1 MARTFDEM
9 MADIEK
15 SAKEREV
22 KVEAEKAAAA
32 SPAAARYPAYTLP
45 PPESAAKPEPTPK
58 PRAQKAVSAAPP
70 APDLTLPA
78 APRQPKAQVSAPKPP
93 KPPKVQPALASP
105 EPPKAE
111 IVIPPDVKRDI
122 DYKRFYNR
130 AGGSLEYAKEAAA
143 SQFGM
148 SVKELE
154 NVASAQGVDLE
165 SIHDQ
170 KIKGRT
176 FDEVAAAARQRG
188 TLGFLPVAER
198 EAVFR
203 KTVEDVERAE
213 RGEAKSDIPMVQSI
227 ESEGML
233 QGYFAPGLKREFDS
247 VSQPGEYGYLTS
259 TLLVNALKKDPEAS
273 RIWDLYGRG
282 LATGNTQ
289 KYIEE
294 RAQDLMKRAGVGPND
309 PAAQDKYKAF
319 RKRATNEVLA
329 YKTIGQWTP
338 AITMQD
344 VQVTEGVEAPG
355 FFAATGPN
363 VELVG
368 INNRGQAV
376 FRQESALAV
385 GFRFI
390 DMPQAALVGTIQGQ
404 GAAAGVQTAANFMEL
419 ALEGTKDAPTPVK
432 IGAGVLGFAGAVL
445 FPDLLLAAG
454 AVPRAG
460 RAMKGAY
467 LIRKHGAEAV
477 KLLETISVARRA
489 GNYADAITAEQKLRR
504 LVPGVA
510 DALDEGDAHAASVM
524 GVVDP
529 DTDILKDDMAAVFAA
544 HVPAEKRLAAE
555 RIFLHP
561 SVRKDKLSGKM
572 LKRDVPMSV
581 YSELYNTD
589 ELIRR
594 VDDAVA
600 SYTARM
606 PKSVD
611 EYAAM
616 YSRGA
621 TRDVLR
627 PAVDSGVLTA
637 QQVDEISDIVATVAP
652 KALASMDDFADEL
665 RNVLK
670 AHPEFSK
677 PEYNV
682 VRQSLYVPGTSRL
695 RNVLDRKLKAIRGK
709 AVADLQAPDLAL
721 FDRMKKG
728 IVRSSEARGIAASLL
743 RDEVAEIA
751 KVKVQPLKAFDDVAL
766 VAPDGTPLRLSAGGT
781 LFLRQLREAL
791 PKQDFQEAYAI
802 SVGVDAIVAKRAK
815 NAGIDSFRVYSELLP
830 QIRSATAEELQKFG
844 RAVKAG
850 GTPPAAPAA
859 ASAPTATSAAAATP
873 VTPAAAA
880 ATSATPAPVTTV
892 ISTQGKWSDQVT
904 RALGAQAP
912 TPKGW
917 STADINT
924 VDAAKSLLEQAVK
937 GNVPR
942 ASRAF
947 IGADGKTGAIA
958 VHYGDVKLV
967 AFNTAPDKL
976 DVVVVVGDAAPQR
989 IKGAS
994 DLRDGMLRA
1003 VDVAEARMA
1012 ERVKNGEPAIK
1023 GAAVPPPAAT
1033 GPVMASPV
1041 TGLTPAPSPVAA
1053 PAARASATAAT
1064 EAVAADEIAE
1074 AVARVRAASGEAP
1087 SAAGI
1092 EELARAAEEAGLP
1105 VRRTAEGGV
1114 DVIVDPFRNVAT
1126 ADIVGRLES
1135 SLTETR
1141 VAVEELRRAVDSGAV
1156 GALDEYIDAAREHTR
1171 ALSGSVGRVM
1181 ERALRGDENAVEFI
1195 VRLGDEIDQLD
1206 VSAAA
1211 TRAKAGRPAAPFFS
1225 VDELEGLRAARA
1237 TEQAELR
1244 AARAAPAAK
1253 AAETAV
1259 EAAPEAAPA
1268 MSRVEALRKAVETEE
1283 RAVKAAKG
1291 AVKTRRT
1298 QQLKMLQAELA
1309 SAEAK
1314 AAKEAVS
1321 AAPATPVANVA
1332 ADIAQEG
1339 AGETRPLKQL
1349 GAAGEVKGMVLN
1361 EKGKN
1366 VIVLFE
1372 NADASTVLHEVAHIV
1387 RAGVL
1392 SQNDMDAVTRWI
1404 ATKGVQVTHQNGE
1417 FVGAADDI
1425 RKAEELFAKAFE
1437 EYVRLGS
1444 TPNTRLAKVFD
1455 VLKTAVAHTYRT
1467 VVDPVIGQGLDPEI
1481 QRVFDDL
1488 LSEVPEAEAPSI
1500 KAIVKRMMVGGAGPG
1515 EERSVVDY
1523 LAREA
1528 QRKGIAKS
1536 TFDELTKNFEQ
1547 ADGRVFGQAEIAKR
1561 VERGESLTDAAAA
1574 VRKAFVGSK
1583 TQKLTARET
1592 GILAAVTRPSVTPDP
1607 IYLSFPVPVHGK
1619 KDWTLDALTEV
1630 QRQLDLETGVA
1641 KARERGILLDLRG
1654 ESRAAGGA
1662 VIEETPLERLRANI
1676 AEDDADGKLTAQT
1689 KSLLRAVTFSFFGGD
1704 VVGELGMRKLPPAL
1718 RKSVDTSARII
1729 DQSLNDIVA
1738 LTNDAAEF
1746 GDPRNMYRYLGGAS
1760 DVRRLNGRPIVSA
1773 GHDYMGSVQQMMRR
1787 MIEDLPDDQKAA
1799 FRQVCDAVNLPQPAR
1814 GRALIT
1820 LGFDESLSFSQA
1832 DAAIQTTRNAAAKA
1846 LTRLVQSAE
1855 VAGEPDFGSAFT
1867 KALRSAIGDV
1877 PPTVRASH
1885 EFQLAEVMSYVSG
1898 FTARN
1903 GALFKGTSEEAARV
1917 FLTDVSKIYQSEETG
1932 RRVAVILGGY
1942 GAAALGKDV
1951 LVKMNLGI
1959 SPEAYKAFNN
1969 WLVGEQWDPKY
1980 TVTIQR
1986 IVDEYGFNPQFVADN
2001 ILDSTVYLPRAARE
2015 RMVNSLAR
2023 TTFSPSGA
2031 VGVGD
2036 GVGLAYRYMKVRM
2049 TRGNWFIKQR
2059 YYMMNTVDHF
2069 NQMGM
2074 QNGFGIAAAST
2085 ARVLA
2090 QDVMVLPFWQ
2100 QLVAAAAKTPIGKRI
2115 GPERLERFRAGLQN
2129 LGDRA
2134 ADMIGSMFSA
2144 SKYRIEVNP
2153 ILEGVEGGFTAG
2165 GKVYSYRDVRSVAV
2179 QEGIFSSYDAS
2190 QLANA
2195 IQREG
2200 ALFFDT
2206 SMGGLSSITS
2216 ATGKSRIK
2224 DFFADWQ
2231 NTVSET
2237 AEAWSERE
2245 RLGAMVT
2252 LMEFGYD
2259 PRTAARLTVDALYDY
2274 SRSMTKA
2281 DRSLLTGVLF
2291 PFWAFQKNANQQVF
2305 NLIFSPSGAYRM
2317 MILRRARE
2325 RSADAITAILYNSVG
2340 NEYGVDVESMPPD
2353 LQQSYY
2359 ALITKFEE
2367 SYPDSEPPEDAK
2379 RAMRLLLSGRGVGV
2393 EGGRYIQTSGALQE
2407 LRNAGALAELQQYAV
2422 YAAPRPEKSSRPSRL
2437 RERAGIAVTFPRT
2450 EAARLYYSLVGDDHT
2465 YMELFYPESTI
2476 EAGMKHLTQVSAAYF
2491 LLGSA
2496 GADAFLGGTLKEGG
2510 LDEVKLNRVLQS
2522 VADPSRSPLLMPLLA
2537 GTSDE
2542 FATPVRVSKVLA
2554 GATEG
2559 VLTIHPFIGKLM
2571 DDAYGT
2577 TFLRTPAKEDP
2588 FVVDPDKG
2596 EMMGVPKEAADRLRA
2611 LQKQYPDAGVIRDER
2626 YRIPGGTWS
2635 ILFENS
2641 PLGELNALLLR
2652 WETKPLERTALRGQI
2667 LRWARGAAGFDVEEI
2682 SPQATI
2688 RVEEPKKLQY
2698 TKEI

>member
-1 MARTFDEM
+1 
-9 MADIEK
+9 
-15 SAKEREV
+15 
-22 KVEAEKAAAA
+22 
-32 SPAAARYPAYTLP
+32 
-45 PPESAAKPEPTPK
+45 
-58 PRAQKAVSAAPP
+58 
-70 APDLTLPA
+70 
-78 APRQPKAQVSAPKPP
+78 
-93 KPPKVQPALASP
+93 
-105 EPPKAE
+105 
-111 IVIPPDVKRDI
+111 
-122 DYKRFYNR
+122 
-130 AGGSLEYAKEAAA
+130 
-143 SQFGM
+143 M

-198 EAVFR
+198 EAIFR
-203 KTVEDVERAE
+203 NTVEDVERAE
-213 RGEAKSDIPMVQSI
+213 RGEAKTDIPMVQSI
-227 ESEGML
+227 EDEGML
-233 QGYFAPGLKREFDS
+233 QGYLAPGLKREFDS

-319 RKRATNEVLA
+319 RKRANNEVLA

-627 PAVDSGVLTA
+627 PAVDSGTITA
-637 QQVDEISDIVATVAP
+637 QQADELSDIVASAAP
-652 KALASMDDFADEL
+652 RALADMDDFATEL
-665 RNVLK
+665 RTALK

-859 ASAPTATSAAAATP
+859 PTAAASTP
-873 VTPAAAA
+873 VPPAPAPAVPAAAA
-880 ATSATPAPVTTV
+880 VSSKVAAALTKVNAPAHVIQMATRPVT
-892 ISTQGKWSDQVT
+892 
-904 RALGAQAP
+904 LE
-912 TPKGW
+912 KGW
-917 STADINT
+917 TLAD
-924 VDAAKSLLEQAVK
+924 VASAAEGKTLLEQSMRGRIPGSSFV
-937 GNVPR
+937 GTNPR
-942 ASRAF
+942 E
-947 IGADGKTGAIA
+947 GVADTLGLT
-958 VHYGDVKLV
+958 VGDAKVYIY
-967 AFNTAPDKL
+967 APDDASARLANTKF
-976 DVVVVVGDAAPQR
+976 DVVVAVGDATPRR
-989 IKGAS
+989 IPGVTADWKTALERGI
-994 DLRDGMLRA
+994 
-1003 VDVAEARMA
+1003 VEAEKMMDA
-1012 ERVKNGEPAIK
+1012 RVKKGEPAIK
-1023 GAAVPPPAAT
+1023 GAQKAPAAAA
-1033 GPVMASPV
+1033 PAPAP
-1041 TGLTPAPSPVAA
+1041 TPAPKAA
-1053 PAARASATAAT
+1053 PAAPAPTPAALPPPPPPALPPPPPVLPPVPPATKLPPPPPQPLPPPPPKLPPPPPPTILPPVPLPPVPATAAAAL
-1064 EAVAADEIAE
+1064 EAASVENIAE
-1074 AVARVRAASGEAP
+1074 TVARVRAASGEAP

-1404 ATKGVQVTHQNGE
+1404 ATKGVQVMHQNGE

-1574 VRKAFVGSK
+1574 VRKDYIGSK

-1729 DQSLNDIVA
+1729 DQSLRDIIS

-1760 DVRRLNGRPIVSA
+1760 DVRQLNGRPIVSA

-2259 PRTAARLTVDALYDY
+2259 PRTAARLTIDALYDY

-2317 MILRRARE
+2317 MVLRRARE

-2367 SYPDSEPPEDAK
+2367 SYPDSEPPEEAK

-2559 VLTIHPFIGKLM
+2559 VLTVHPFIGKLM

-2588 FVVDPDKG
+2588 FVVDPGKG

>member
-1 MARTFDEM
+1 
-9 MADIEK
+9 
-15 SAKEREV
+15 
-22 KVEAEKAAAA
+22 
-32 SPAAARYPAYTLP
+32 
-45 PPESAAKPEPTPK
+45 
-58 PRAQKAVSAAPP
+58 
-70 APDLTLPA
+70 
-78 APRQPKAQVSAPKPP
+78 
-93 KPPKVQPALASP
+93 
-105 EPPKAE
+105 
-111 IVIPPDVKRDI
+111 
-122 DYKRFYNR
+122 
-130 AGGSLEYAKEAAA
+130 
-143 SQFGM
+143 
-148 SVKELE
+148 
-154 NVASAQGVDLE
+154 
-165 SIHDQ
+165 
-170 KIKGRT
+170 
-176 FDEVAAAARQRG
+176 
-188 TLGFLPVAER
+188 
-198 EAVFR
+198 
-203 KTVEDVERAE
+203 
-213 RGEAKSDIPMVQSI
+213 
-227 ESEGML
+227 
-233 QGYFAPGLKREFDS
+233 
-247 VSQPGEYGYLTS
+247 
-259 TLLVNALKKDPEAS
+259 
-273 RIWDLYGRG
+273 
-282 LATGNTQ
+282 
-289 KYIEE
+289 
-294 RAQDLMKRAGVGPND
+294 
-309 PAAQDKYKAF
+309 
-319 RKRATNEVLA
+319 
-329 YKTIGQWTP
+329 
-338 AITMQD
+338 
-344 VQVTEGVEAPG
+344 
-355 FFAATGPN
+355 
-363 VELVG
+363 
-368 INNRGQAV
+368 
-376 FRQESALAV
+376 
-385 GFRFI
+385 
-390 DMPQAALVGTIQGQ
+390 
-404 GAAAGVQTAANFMEL
+404 
-419 ALEGTKDAPTPVK
+419 
-432 IGAGVLGFAGAVL
+432 
-445 FPDLLLAAG
+445 
-454 AVPRAG
+454 
-460 RAMKGAY
+460 
-467 LIRKHGAEAV
+467 
-477 KLLETISVARRA
+477 
-489 GNYADAITAEQKLRR
+489 
-504 LVPGVA
+504 
-510 DALDEGDAHAASVM
+510 
-524 GVVDP
+524 
-529 DTDILKDDMAAVFAA
+529 
-544 HVPAEKRLAAE
+544 
-555 RIFLHP
+555 
-561 SVRKDKLSGKM
+561 
-572 LKRDVPMSV
+572 
-581 YSELYNTD
+581 
-589 ELIRR
+589 
-594 VDDAVA
+594 
-600 SYTARM
+600 
-606 PKSVD
+606 
-611 EYAAM
+611 
-616 YSRGA
+616 
-621 TRDVLR
+621 
-627 PAVDSGVLTA
+627 
-637 QQVDEISDIVATVAP
+637 
-652 KALASMDDFADEL
+652 
-665 RNVLK
+665 
-670 AHPEFSK
+670 
-677 PEYNV
+677 
-682 VRQSLYVPGTSRL
+682 
-695 RNVLDRKLKAIRGK
+695 
-709 AVADLQAPDLAL
+709 
-721 FDRMKKG
+721 
-728 IVRSSEARGIAASLL
+728 
-743 RDEVAEIA
+743 
-751 KVKVQPLKAFDDVAL
+751 
-766 VAPDGTPLRLSAGGT
+766 
-781 LFLRQLREAL
+781 
-791 PKQDFQEAYAI
+791 
-802 SVGVDAIVAKRAK
+802 
-815 NAGIDSFRVYSELLP
+815 
-830 QIRSATAEELQKFG
+830 
-844 RAVKAG
+844 
-850 GTPPAAPAA
+850 
-859 ASAPTATSAAAATP
+859 
-873 VTPAAAA
+873 
-880 ATSATPAPVTTV
+880 
-892 ISTQGKWSDQVT
+892 
-904 RALGAQAP
+904 
-912 TPKGW
+912 
-917 STADINT
+917 
-924 VDAAKSLLEQAVK
+924 
-937 GNVPR
+937 
-942 ASRAF
+942 
-947 IGADGKTGAIA
+947 
-958 VHYGDVKLV
+958 
-967 AFNTAPDKL
+967 
-976 DVVVVVGDAAPQR
+976 
-989 IKGAS
+989 
-994 DLRDGMLRA
+994 
-1003 VDVAEARMA
+1003 
-1012 ERVKNGEPAIK
+1012 
-1023 GAAVPPPAAT
+1023 
-1033 GPVMASPV
+1033 
-1041 TGLTPAPSPVAA
+1041 
-1053 PAARASATAAT
+1053 
-1064 EAVAADEIAE
+1064 
-1074 AVARVRAASGEAP
+1074 
-1087 SAAGI
+1087 
-1092 EELARAAEEAGLP
+1092 
-1105 VRRTAEGGV
+1105 
-1114 DVIVDPFRNVAT
+1114 
-1126 ADIVGRLES
+1126 
-1135 SLTETR
+1135 
-1141 VAVEELRRAVDSGAV
+1141 
-1156 GALDEYIDAAREHTR
+1156 
-1171 ALSGSVGRVM
+1171 
-1181 ERALRGDENAVEFI
+1181 
-1195 VRLGDEIDQLD
+1195 
-1206 VSAAA
+1206 
-1211 TRAKAGRPAAPFFS
+1211 
-1225 VDELEGLRAARA
+1225 
-1237 TEQAELR
+1237 
-1244 AARAAPAAK
+1244 
-1253 AAETAV
+1253 
-1259 EAAPEAAPA
+1259 

-1298 QQLKMLQAELA
+1298 EQLTMLKAELA

-1314 AAKEAVS
+1314 AAKEAAS

-1339 AGETRPLKQL
+1339 AGETPVYRSINVKREAEFADVDRIRRTQQVDEMIARLYGKDTSDVWFEIPEQFKVNARARLARAEEALALPAGTKGKITDAEYQRLVAGVAAGLEDQKRLLEAKSLTRTRSRGPDWVRSRILAFKSQGVIDEAGADLVDWFIQQNPRIADDLGVSVTKGGGGIVGGEYTPASRIITLFKEGGDELTAVHEVLHHTERMLPDALQAAVRKEWARQVTKVLPTVEGDARKLLQDLLVGKANPDKVMELVGEGKIPYALLNPSEFWAVNASRIVSGRYAAFNAGLVAKAKQWLTEFVQKAKSLFGLQSDAPLIRGLDNVLKGDGTFVSKMLAEGEVFRSVTKADPTDYEAGKAFATAEVERLVAAGESRVGAARRVVDDLPRRLADMSDRDLGVRDALSGVSSEAKSRGLVPSGRRAARAAESAPSPEFVAAKETQLQALDALAEARKRARAEGYDVWSGRTPAYFDAAEEVYRKAKGEVERLIESRPLKQL

-1561 VERGESLTDAAAA
+1561 VERGESLTDAADA

-1592 GILAAVTRPSVTPDP
+1592 GILAAVTRPSATPDP

-1903 GALFKGTSEEAARV
+1903 GGLFKGTSEEAARV

-1932 RRVAVILGGY
+1932 RRVAVIVGGY
-1942 GAAALGKDV
+1942 GGASLGKDV

-2134 ADMIGSMFSA
+2134 ANAIGSMFSA

-2259 PRTAARLTVDALYDY
+2259 PRTAARLTIDALYDY

-2317 MILRRARE
+2317 MVLRRARE

-2559 VLTIHPFIGKLM
+2559 VLTVHPFIGKLM

-2641 PLGELNALLLR
+2641 PIGELNALLLR